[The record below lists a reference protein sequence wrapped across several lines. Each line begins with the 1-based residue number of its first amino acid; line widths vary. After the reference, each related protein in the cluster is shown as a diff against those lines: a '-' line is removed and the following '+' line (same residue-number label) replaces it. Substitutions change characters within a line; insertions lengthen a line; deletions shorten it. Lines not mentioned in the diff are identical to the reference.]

1 MKNLLSTVIFS
12 LFFCS
17 FYANDIDTSKIQQ
30 SCLEIHQSWLAL
42 NLELTKNTA
51 GYSAPVAARSF
62 LYISIA
68 MAESSH
74 WICNDFTGFSG
85 RLNELQMPKQQIQ
98 GKVSYEH
105 IANYVDYEI
114 AKYFFSNTSPFDLNK
129 IESKY
134 QSEKNKY
141 RKQYSR
147 KSLNKSENYAHCI
160 IDEIINWSK
169 MDGGHNCWV
178 KNFPED
184 YEIVYCDSCWV
195 KTFPGYIGAL
205 QPYWGRN
212 RLSLLE
218 NGSICNDIPYVPFS
232 TDPKST
238 FYKEANAMNEVFEK
252 FNSADIKTAKY
263 WNDAPG
269 VSGTPAGHI
278 YAIALSLSKQYEKD
292 LKSTL
297 MLFATLGIALND
309 AVIECW
315 RLKYEYNLIR
325 PITYIHRYISKDFTT
340 SIATPPFPEF
350 PSGHSF
356 QAGAGTEVLKYFFSD
371 SIQFTDST
379 NQNRVDID
387 GSPRM
392 YKSFSQ
398 MAEEMSLSRYFGGI
412 HYMSTLDVSLLYG
425 RKIGKK
431 SIIFK

>member
-1 MKNLLSTVIFS
+1 MNNGLIFLFLTMMSGFLSAQLDENEAVQ
-12 LFFCS
+12 
-17 FYANDIDTSKIQQ
+17 KQ
-30 SCLEIHQSWLAL
+30 CLNIHNSWMEL
-42 NLELTKNTA
+42 NLDLIKNTA

-74 WICNDFTGFSG
+74 WICDDFNGFSR
-85 RLNELQMPKQQIQ
+85 RLNKLEIPKIQIQ

-105 IANYVDYEI
+105 IANYVDYEM
-114 AKYFFSNTSPFDLNK
+114 ARYFFSNTSPFDLNK
-129 IESKY
+129 IETKY
-134 QSEKNKY
+134 HSEKNKY
-141 RKQYSR
+141 RSQYSR
-147 KSLNKSENYAHCI
+147 KSLKKSENYARCI

-169 MDGGHNCWV
+169 KDGGHNCWV

-232 TDPKST
+232 TDSNST

-278 YAIALSLSKQYEKD
+278 YAIALSLSKKYEKD
-292 LKSTL
+292 LKNTL
-297 MLFATLGIALND
+297 KLYATLGITLND
-309 AVIECW
+309 AVIVCW

-371 SIQFTDST
+371 SIEFTDRT
-379 NQNRVDID
+379 NENRVDID
-387 GSPRM
+387 GSART

-412 HYMSTLDVSLLYG
+412 HYMGTLETSLIYG
-425 RKIGKK
+425 QKIGRN
-431 SIIFK
+431 SIIK